1 MLKRSE
7 YEELKKV
14 LIEEVGKE
22 MFEKGDRLELKRM
35 VKCNIVC
42 GNSKFN
48 DLYKEYTYKGDRG
61 GGFRGRR
68 WDVVDYDRFYRMLK
82 RLRNM

>member
-22 MFEKGDRLELKRM
+22 MFEVGDRLELKRM
-35 VKCNIVC
+35 VKWNIEI
-42 GNSKFN
+42 GGSKFN
-48 DLYKEYTYKGDRG
+48 DLYKKYTYKGNG
-61 GGFRGRR
+61 GGGCMGWE
-68 WDVVDYDRFYRMLK
+68 WDVVDFDRFYRMLE

>member
-22 MFEKGDRLELKRM
+22 MFEVGDRLELKKM
-35 VKCNIVC
+35 VKWNMEN
-42 GNSKFN
+42 GGSKFN
-48 DLYKEYTYKGDRG
+48 DLYKKYTYKRDEG
-61 GGFRGRR
+61 GGNMGRE
-68 WDVVDYDRFYRMLK
+68 WNVVDYDRFYRMLK
-82 RLRNM
+82 VLRNM

>member
-1 MLKRSE
+1 MLRRSE

-22 MFEKGDRLELKRM
+22 MFEKGDRLEVKKM
-35 VKCNIVC
+35 VKCNIEC
-42 GNSKFN
+42 GDSKFN
-48 DLYKEYTYKGDRG
+48 DLYKKYTYKNG
-61 GGFRGRR
+61 GKGYMGRE
-68 WDVVDYDRFYRMLK
+68 WSVVDFDRFYKMLK